1 MRIRSAPVN
10 RFPLLVS
17 VLAGNLL
24 VSTATQAAIAAG
36 NLTIIQNDVGNS
48 ASGISGS
55 LGYSQGDIRYVNG
68 NRGDFTFRFDGA
80 TAAND
85 LAGGI
90 MIVSIAENGRSN
102 EGPASGS
109 ATAIGAG
116 PGYATASIAPS
127 GGGYASAT
135 FVGSS
140 NVTGVTAG
148 GEWNVNQAVGYF
160 NYSNFIGGWIDNST
174 NPSPNNSAMTSL
186 ASSSVGLTIASGTE
200 NTTGAHVFDKTLNAD
215 TTANNGTY
223 NVNLT
228 SLTAPGSGL
237 AATSQNGIMLVVGGK
252 NEANHALSRANEDGT
267 FDVFVR
273 SSDTGNLEN
282 DPAGFVYIPTGQE
295 GVAAMGRV
303 DGEGNVTAGSG
314 VGVVTKGG
322 TGIWLISTTGY
333 DPSNSVLL
341 ISPEGGTS
349 LNSDNI
355 YSYQYDETTQQW
367 IVQGRDIPNATT
379 SNPGLQNVPGEPAFS
394 FALISNHTI
403 PEPTTAALGLVGL
416 TALILRRRK

>member
-1 MRIRSAPVN
+1 MN
-10 RFPLLVS
+10 RLPLLVS
-17 VLAGNLL
+17 VVAGNLL
-24 VSTATQAAIAAG
+24 VCTSSHAAIAAG
-36 NLTIIQNDVGNS
+36 NLTIIQNDVSNN
-48 ASGISGS
+48 ASGVSGS
-55 LGYSQGDIRYVNG
+55 LGYSQGQISYTGG
-68 NRGDFTFRFDGA
+68 NRGDFSFRFDGA
-80 TAAND
+80 TPAAD
-85 LAGGI
+85 VSGGI

-102 EGPASGS
+102 EGPAAGTVETIGSGL
-109 ATAIGAG
+109 
-116 PGYATASIAPS
+116 GYGTASIATAS
-127 GGGYASAT
+127 GGYASAT
-135 FVGSS
+135 FVGAT
-140 NVTGVTAG
+140 NVSGVSAG
-148 GEWNVNQAVGYF
+148 AEWNVNHSVGYF
-160 NYSNFIGGWIDNST
+160 KYSDFIGGWI
-174 NPSPNNSAMTSL
+174 NNSGNNLEMSSL
-186 ASSSVGLTIASGTE
+186 TSSSAGLTLSSGAE
-200 NTTGAHVFDKTLNAD
+200 NTAGSHIFDS
-215 TTANNGTY
+215 TANGGTY

-228 SLTAPGSGL
+228 SFTAPGSGL

-252 NEANHALSRANEDGT
+252 NEANHALSRANADGT

-355 YSYQYDETTQQW
+355 YSYQYDEVNQQW
-367 IVQGRDIPNATT
+367 IVQGRDIPSATT
-379 SNPGLQNVPGEPAFS
+379 STPGLQNVPGEPAFS

-403 PEPTTAALGLVGL
+403 PEPSTAALGLIGL
-416 TALILRRRK
+416 TALIFRRKK